1 MARKLSVCIVLI
13 LLTTTNCSPPTENR
27 RSQPPADIPTVLVSS
42 GSFEMGNNHGKPDE
56 QPVHTVTLDAF
67 YIDKYEV
74 TNAQYAACVDAGVC
88 DPPSRTDSETRTSYY
103 GNPQYDDY
111 PVIGV
116 NWFAAQIYCEWRGGR
131 LPTEAEWE
139 KAARGPD
146 GRLYPWGDDFDPNRL
161 NYCDLNCD
169 GIPWADLEHNDGY
182 ADTAPVGSYV
192 NGVSPYSAYD
202 MAGNVWEWVGDWYD
216 PDYYSISPTENP
228 LGPSSGEQR
237 VMRGGGIFEEPYYTR
252 TTKRRQFTPDV
263 WSTSVGIRCAY

>member
-1 MARKLSVCIVLI
+1 MARKLLVCIVLI
-13 LLTTTNCSPPTENR
+13 LLTTANCRPPTENR
-27 RSQPPADIPTVLVSS
+27 RSQPPADIPTVLVSA

-74 TNAQYAACVDAGVC
+74 TNAHYAACVDAGVC

-116 NWFAAQIYCEWRGGR
+116 TWFAAQTYCEWRGGR

-192 NGVSPYSAYD
+192 NGVSPYGAYD

-228 LGPSSGEQR
+228 LGASSGEQR

-252 TTKRRQFTPDV
+252 TTKRRQFTADV
-263 WSTSVGIRCAY
+263 WSTSAGIRCAY